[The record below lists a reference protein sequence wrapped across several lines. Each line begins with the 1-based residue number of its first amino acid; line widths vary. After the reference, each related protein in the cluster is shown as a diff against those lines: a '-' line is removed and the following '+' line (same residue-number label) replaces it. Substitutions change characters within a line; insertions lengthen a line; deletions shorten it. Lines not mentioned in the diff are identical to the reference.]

1 MFEKL
6 ETYLEEIGH
15 FLSGREEREEI
26 LSEIRSHILEK
37 TEREFGRVTDEA
49 LAKVIAGFG
58 PPRRVAAR
66 YVAEEPII
74 APVYQRFLFRYT
86 ALLFGIHFLF
96 ILAAVIFH
104 DSFIMFPI
112 LFVPR
117 MGPFEALFYL
127 PTAFLFDLGA
137 VTLVLYLITRSG
149 KEVALPWPKF
159 SVDLDE
165 VKTPRR
171 RVRAIVGAG
180 FMTAL
185 TGFAVYVFIACRTIF
200 VLNLDFS
207 APRPLFDP
215 AVGYRI
221 SLIVIGMLAAG
232 AIAAIVKIFTAS
244 RWVDLASN
252 AVSLAL
258 IGLLLRQPF
267 DDPFAVA
274 SLARLA
280 GPIRKAGGIL
290 PALRRPHVAIEMV
303 KDLVVIGRG
312 KLKGGRNRSPDPF
325 RSRAGASPASSRRS
339 ARWRSGA
346 SSGGWPA
353 RWRGGTARAA
363 PCPSSRPRGGASRRP
378 SG

>member
-1 MFEKL
+1 MFERL
-6 ETYLEEIGH
+6 ESYLEEIGH

-37 TEREFGRVTDEA
+37 AEREYGSVTEA
-49 LAKVIAGFG
+49 SLTRVIASFG
-58 PPRRVAAR
+58 TPRRVAGR
-66 YVAEEPII
+66 YVAESPII
-74 APVYQRFLFRYT
+74 APVYRRFLFRYT
-86 ALLFGIHFLF
+86 ALIFGIHALF
-96 ILAAVIFH
+96 TLAAVVFH

-117 MGPFEALFYL
+117 MGPFEALLYL

-137 VTLVLYLITRSG
+137 VTLVLYFITRSG
-149 KEVALPWPKF
+149 KEIALPWPKF

-165 VKTPRR
+165 VKAPRR
-171 RVRAIVGAG
+171 RAWNIIGAA

-221 SLIVIGMLAAG
+221 SMIVLAMFAAG
-232 AIAAIVKIFTAS
+232 ALAAIVRIFTAS

-252 AVSLAL
+252 AASLVL

-274 SLARLA
+274 SLTRFA
-280 GPIRKAGGIL
+280 GPIRKVAIFSL
-290 PALRRPHVAIEMV
+290 LFVALMVTIEMV
-303 KDLVVIGRG
+303 KILVVIGRG
-312 KLKGGRNRSPDPF
+312 WIAKSKPGGPVPE
-325 RSRAGASPASSRRS
+325 
-339 ARWRSGA
+339 
-346 SSGGWPA
+346 
-353 RWRGGTARAA
+353 
-363 PCPSSRPRGGASRRP
+363 SRP
-378 SG
+378 

>member
-58 PPRRVAAR
+58 LPRRVAAR
-66 YVAEEPII
+66 YMAEESII
-74 APVYQRFLFRYT
+74 APVYRRFLFRYT
-86 ALLFGIHFLF
+86 ALLFGAHFLF
-96 ILAAVIFH
+96 TLAAVIFH
-104 DSFIMFPI
+104 DSYIMFPI
-112 LFVPR
+112 LFVPK

-137 VTLVLYLITRSG
+137 VTLVLYLITRSR
-149 KEVALPWPKF
+149 KEIALPWPKF

-165 VKTPRR
+165 LKTPRR
-171 RVRAIVGAG
+171 RVWNIIGAA

-185 TGFAVYVFIACRTIF
+185 TGFAAYVFVSCRTIF
-200 VLNLDFS
+200 VLNLDLS
-207 APRPLFDP
+207 APKPLFNP
-215 AVGYRI
+215 AVGYRV
-221 SLIVIGMLAAG
+221 SLIVLAMFAAG
-232 AIAAIVKIFTAS
+232 ALAAVVRIFTAS

-252 AVSLAL
+252 AASLAL

-267 DDPFAVA
+267 VDPFAVA

-280 GPIRKAGGIL
+280 GPIRKV
-290 PALRRPHVAIEMV
+290 ALFSLLFVALMVTIEMV
-303 KDLVVIGRG
+303 KILVVIGRG
-312 KLKGGRNRSPDPF
+312 WIAKSKPGG
-325 RSRAGASPASSRRS
+325 S
-339 ARWRSGA
+339 A
-346 SSGGWPA
+346 
-353 RWRGGTARAA
+353 
-363 PCPSSRPRGGASRRP
+363 
-378 SG
+378 